1 MTDALV
7 VGGGVIGLLTA
18 RELVRSGHKVT
29 LLEKD
34 RPGGG
39 ATWASAGIVSRYGTS
54 GVADR
59 GGEAGA
65 RLREASATLWPEL
78 AEAIRDESGLDPE
91 YQESG
96 VLLLARS
103 ESEASAIENDPG
115 REKWGRTEW
124 LSPDDLRKAEP
135 ALSPALPGALLLEGG
150 SVDTRR
156 LAQALEIACR
166 RQGVGIRAGAMVRE
180 VIAEGGR
187 FRGLRL
193 QEETIEADLC
203 VICAGTGSP
212 AIAGA
217 GPRLPIMPQKGQ
229 IFALDA
235 RAISLRHVLLTNNDP
250 YFVPRADGRLI
261 IGATREFA
269 GEDPRH
275 TVGGLSWLF
284 TAGMEVLPAIE
295 KLSIAEMWTG
305 FRPFCA
311 DGLPAIGAGTPEGL
325 FFCTG
330 HGPSGIGPAPASVR
344 LAAALICGTPPPF
357 DPAPFDP
364 KRFG

>member
-1 MTDALV
+1 M
-7 VGGGVIGLLTA
+7 
-18 RELVRSGHKVT
+18 
-29 LLEKD
+29 
-34 RPGGG
+34 
-39 ATWASAGIVSRYGTS
+39 
-54 GVADR
+54 
-59 GGEAGA
+59 
-65 RLREASATLWPEL
+65 
-78 AEAIRDESGLDPE
+78 
-91 YQESG
+91 
-96 VLLLARS
+96 
-103 ESEASAIENDPG
+103 
-115 REKWGRTEW
+115 
-124 LSPDDLRKAEP
+124 
-135 ALSPALPGALLLEGG
+135 
-150 SVDTRR
+150 DTRR

-166 RQGVGIRAGAMVRE
+166 RQGVAIRTGALVRE

-187 FRGLRL
+187 FRGLRI
-193 QEETIEADLC
+193 QEETIAAESA

-217 GPRLPIMPQKGQ
+217 LPRLPVTPQKGQ

-250 YFVPRADGRLI
+250 YFVPRTDGRLI

-284 TAGMEVLPAIE
+284 SAGMAVIPAIE
-295 KLSIAEMWTG
+295 NLAISEMWTG

-311 DGLPAIGAGTPEGL
+311 DGLPAIGAGALEGL

-330 HGPSGIGPAPASVR
+330 HGPSGIGPAPASVE
-344 LAAALICGTPPPF
+344 LAAALICGAPPPF

-364 KRFG
+364 KRFV